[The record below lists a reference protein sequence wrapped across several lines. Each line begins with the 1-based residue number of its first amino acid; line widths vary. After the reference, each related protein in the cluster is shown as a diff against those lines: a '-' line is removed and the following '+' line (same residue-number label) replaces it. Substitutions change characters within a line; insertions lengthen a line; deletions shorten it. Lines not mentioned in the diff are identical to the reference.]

1 MMDSS
6 MEFSNLNILRG
17 TLKQQCL
24 DGQGLYVWEKKT
36 FYLDIPNKALTV
48 TTSSSSSSVQH
59 THDEATDGGLSP
71 MMMHGLQTSI
81 SLRGAKYAKEWSFSS
96 SLTGFGFDLVWSSGK
111 IWSFLVDDQETCK
124 KWVDFLN
131 ISLSLDDDDNPW
143 KSLVS
148 NAFPPDHMEKPPKP
162 PTATQH
168 ESNKNSSSLQHEV
181 SKNSSSLQH
190 EVRKNSS
197 SLQHEVSKNS
207 SLQQHEVR
215 SEHVDKGKQHSIAH
229 VMAASVDMLSTV
241 DKVASSSII
250 PSSSSSSQRSIISI
264 DPNITAAIQ
273 PSTRYSQMS
282 HNNTNDDNESIGSL
296 ANSNRTDI
304 SFQESNSSPYTKT
317 KTHLNGSTVVISS
330 NNNSPLVR
338 TPHRAASDTP
348 TSASDSSKPPSRAV
362 ADVQQAHYSSSS
374 SLVSNPIYKSAREA
388 SHGAAAAVQGDK
400 RDQRTTDQKTTDQR
414 TTATP
419 IPSNDPKGGPL
430 APATEQRLMSNR
442 HSHQEAVQQQQQQDQ
457 HTRGSYDALTEERCC
472 G

>member
-48 TTSSSSSSVQH
+48 TTSSSSSVQH

-181 SKNSSSLQH
+181 
-190 EVRKNSS
+190 
-197 SLQHEVSKNS
+197 
-207 SLQQHEVR
+207 R

-317 KTHLNGSTVVISS
+317 KTYLNGSTVVISS
-330 NNNSPLVR
+330 SNNSPLVR

-400 RDQRTTDQKTTDQR
+400 RDQRTTER

-419 IPSNDPKGGPL
+419 IPSNDPKGDPL
-430 APATEQRLMSNR
+430 APATEHRLMSNR
-442 HSHQEAVQQQQQQDQ
+442 HSHQETVQQQDH

>member
-48 TTSSSSSSVQH
+48 TTSSSSSVQH

-168 ESNKNSSSLQHEV
+168 EV
-181 SKNSSSLQH
+181 SKNSSSL
-190 EVRKNSS
+190 
-197 SLQHEVSKNS
+197 
-207 SLQQHEVR
+207 QHEVR

-304 SFQESNSSPYTKT
+304 SFQESSNSPYTKT
-317 KTHLNGSTVVISS
+317 KTHLNGSTVFISS

-374 SLVSNPIYKSAREA
+374 SLVSNPIYKPTREA

-400 RDQRTTDQKTTDQR
+400 RDQRTTDQRTTDQRTTDQRTTDQKTTDQR

-442 HSHQEAVQQQQQQDQ
+442 HSHQETVQQQQQQDQ

>member
-48 TTSSSSSSVQH
+48 TTTSSSSSVPH
-59 THDEATDGGLSP
+59 THEEATEGGLSP

-148 NAFPPDHMEKPPKP
+148 NASPPDHMERPPKP
-162 PTATQH
+162 PTATQQQ
-168 ESNKNSSSLQHEV
+168 ES

-190 EVRKNSS
+190 EVVK
-197 SLQHEVSKNS
+197 
-207 SLQQHEVR
+207 
-215 SEHVDKGKQHSIAH
+215 SEHVDKGKQHSIAQ

-241 DKVASSSII
+241 DKVTSNSII
-250 PSSSSSSQRSIISI
+250 PSSSSSSQRSIISM
-264 DPNITAAIQ
+264 DPNITAAIP
-273 PSTRYSQMS
+273 PSTRYSHMS

-304 SFQESNSSPYTKT
+304 SFQDSNNSPYTKT
-317 KTHLNGSTVVISS
+317 KTHLNGSPVVANTSNSS
-330 NNNSPLVR
+330 PHVR

-348 TSASDSSKPPSRAV
+348 TSASKPPLRVV
-362 ADVQQAHYSSSS
+362 ADVQAQYSSSS
-374 SLVSNPIYKSAREA
+374 SLISNPNYKPAREV
-388 SHGAAAAVQGDK
+388 SHGAATAVQGDK
-400 RDQRTTDQKTTDQR
+400 RDQR

-419 IPSNDPKGGPL
+419 IPSNDQKGGP
-430 APATEQRLMSNR
+430 AIEQRLLSNR
-442 HSHQEAVQQQQQQDQ
+442 HRHQETIQQQQQQQQLDQ
-457 HTRGSYDALTEERCC
+457 HASGSYDALTEERCC

>member
-1 MMDSS
+1 

-168 ESNKNSSSLQHEV
+168 EVSKNSSSLQHEV

-190 EVRKNSS
+190 EVK
-197 SLQHEVSKNS
+197 
-207 SLQQHEVR
+207 

-304 SFQESNSSPYTKT
+304 SFQDSNSSLYTKT

-330 NNNSPLVR
+330 NNSPLVR

-374 SLVSNPIYKSAREA
+374 SLVSNPIYKPAREA
-388 SHGAAAAVQGDK
+388 SHRAAAAVQGDK
-400 RDQRTTDQKTTDQR
+400 RDQK

-430 APATEQRLMSNR
+430 APAIEQRLLYNR
-442 HSHQEAVQQQQQQDQ
+442 HSHQETVQQQQQQLDQ
-457 HTRGSYDALTEERCC
+457 HARGSYDALTEERCC

>member
-48 TTSSSSSSVQH
+48 TTSSSSSSSVPH

-148 NAFPPDHMEKPPKP
+148 NPDHMERPPKP

-168 ESNKNSSSLQHEV
+168 ES

-190 EVRKNSS
+190 ESNKNSS
-197 SLQHEVSKNS
+197 SL
-207 SLQQHEVR
+207 QHEVR

-304 SFQESNSSPYTKT
+304 SFQESSNSPYTKT

-400 RDQRTTDQKTTDQR
+400 RDQRTTDQR

>member
-1 MMDSS
+1 

-48 TTSSSSSSVQH
+48 TTSSSSSVQH

-181 SKNSSSLQH
+181 
-190 EVRKNSS
+190 
-197 SLQHEVSKNS
+197 
-207 SLQQHEVR
+207 R

-282 HNNTNDDNESIGSL
+282 HNNTTMTTNLL
-296 ANSNRTDI
+296 AVLRTAI
-304 SFQESNSSPYTKT
+304 
-317 KTHLNGSTVVISS
+317 
-330 NNNSPLVR
+330 
-338 TPHRAASDTP
+338 
-348 TSASDSSKPPSRAV
+348 
-362 ADVQQAHYSSSS
+362 
-374 SLVSNPIYKSAREA
+374 
-388 SHGAAAAVQGDK
+388 
-400 RDQRTTDQKTTDQR
+400 
-414 TTATP
+414 
-419 IPSNDPKGGPL
+419 
-430 APATEQRLMSNR
+430 EQ
-442 HSHQEAVQQQQQQDQ
+442 
-457 HTRGSYDALTEERCC
+457 T
-472 G
+472 